1 MILIDFNW
9 LKIKYPVT
17 ALWRLS
23 GIHEALTRAVS
34 KFPTYYFVRLCTCK
48 LPTKSY

>member
-34 KFPTYYFVRLCTCK
+34 VILN
-48 LPTKSY
+48 SININ